1 VNGLTALHAA
11 ALGLGLGA
19 FAGMPVGVIN
29 MSIVDAATAGRRRF
43 ATGLGL
49 GGAGADALQALV
61 AFAGLG
67 RVVTANPALV
77 RVLAIV
83 AAVAI
88 IGYAVVAWRRRTRA
102 PDPRI
107 RADGH
112 LARGIATGFVL
123 TAPNP
128 GALGAWVA
136 VAAAVWPDAT
146 PPEAAV
152 IAGGVVVGS
161 AVWFTFLAGWV
172 HRIQARRPAGG
183 GPDAGRG
190 RGPELISRIALILLI
205 AIAVIGVVR
214 TL

>member
-1 VNGLTALHAA
+1 VNGLVALRATAV
-11 ALGLGLGA
+11 GLGLGA

-43 ATGLGL
+43 AHGLGV
-49 GGAGADALQALV
+49 GGAFADALQALV

-67 RVVTANPALV
+67 HAVTANPALV

-83 AAVAI
+83 AAIAI
-88 IGYAVVAWRRRTRA
+88 IGYAVVAWRHRTR
-102 PDPRI
+102 PPNPRL
-107 RADGH
+107 RAEGH
-112 LARGIATGFVL
+112 LARGIATGFLL

-146 PPEAAV
+146 PAEAAV
-152 IAGGVVVGS
+152 IAGAVIVGS

-172 HRIQARRPAGG
+172 HRNQARRAATGEAAP
-183 GPDAGRG
+183 R
-190 RGPELISRIALILLI
+190 RLRPELISRIALVLLI
-205 AIAVIGVVR
+205 AIAIAGVVR

>member
-1 VNGLTALHAA
+1 VIGLTAFEAIA
-11 ALGLGLGA
+11 VGLGLGA

-29 MSIVDAATAGRRRF
+29 MSIVDAAIAGRRRF

-49 GGAGADALQALV
+49 GGAVADALQALA

-67 RVVTANPALV
+67 RVVTANRELV

-88 IGYAVVAWRRRTRA
+88 IGYAVIAWRHRARPPDRRLGE
-102 PDPRI
+102 
-107 RADGH
+107 GH

-136 VAAAVWPDAT
+136 VAAAVWPDAQ
-146 PPEAAV
+146 PREAAL

-172 HRIQARRPAGG
+172 HRIQTRRAATGDARPA
-183 GPDAGRG
+183 RL
-190 RGPELISRIALILLI
+190 RPELVSRIALVLLI
-205 AIAVIGVVR
+205 AIAVVGVVR
-214 TL
+214 AL